1 MSPESLRD
9 ILNTLAPAISA
20 IAVFLLQKVSNKL
33 DKMENSIN
41 SFTTE
46 TEVSKL
52 DRKNIWERIQKLEAD
67 IAELKHALI
76 SR

>member
-1 MSPESLRD
+1 
-9 ILNTLAPAISA
+9 
-20 IAVFLLQKVSNKL
+20 
-33 DKMENSIN
+33 MENSIN